1 MSELWRLSAVEAV
14 RLLKRREVS
23 PLELIGAAEARIAAT
38 NPKVNALVTLCYDR
52 ARDHARRIM
61 SERRAVS

>member
-23 PLELIGAAEARIAAT
+23 PRELIEAA
-38 NPKVNALVTLCYDR
+38 
-52 ARDHARRIM
+52 ARRRHTIYTGCR
-61 SERRAVS
+61 SG